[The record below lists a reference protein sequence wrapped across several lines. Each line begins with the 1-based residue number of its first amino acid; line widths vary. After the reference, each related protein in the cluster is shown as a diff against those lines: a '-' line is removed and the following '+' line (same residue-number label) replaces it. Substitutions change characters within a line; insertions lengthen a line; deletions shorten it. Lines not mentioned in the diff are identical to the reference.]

1 MSGTTG
7 IVLLIGAVLAF
18 APGPGAR
25 ALAQNQAQ
33 GQAQSQAPRQA
44 LGEVRDGNQAFK
56 AGLLE
61 QAVAAYTAAITSGEM
76 QAEALAITYNN
87 RGVALAELNE
97 IDRAIADYHKAL
109 ELLPQDATTLKNL
122 RVAHVK
128 RGIRRASE
136 GALDAAMA
144 DYDAAIDAEPEHPTA
159 YLRRAELHV
168 TLGQAADAL
177 ADFEAARAR
186 QADDPRLDTVIA
198 GLRDALA
205 PKAVPEP
212 VDAARAGG
220 DASPDRPETPAG
232 TDTAAREAASAAGD
246 TMAEA
251 PSEDG
256 AENEAEAVAEPEAAV
271 AEPRSAPDA
280 PATPVAAPARPSN
293 EAESATADASEPRT
307 EPAPGSAPAPAVEPA
322 LGPTA
327 GADRR
332 GAEEVAA
339 APAAGELARGTR
351 WRAVQAVN
359 VRAGPSNDSERVTTV
374 DGGTEVTVLDEELGW
389 KEVVLPDG
397 RRGYIYRKWLSPV
410 DG

>member
-1 MSGTTG
+1 M
-7 IVLLIGAVLAF
+7 
-18 APGPGAR
+18 
-25 ALAQNQAQ
+25 
-33 GQAQSQAPRQA
+33 
-44 LGEVRDGNQAFK
+44 
-56 AGLLE
+56 
-61 QAVAAYTAAITSGEM
+61 
-76 QAEALAITYNN
+76 N
-87 RGVALAELNE
+87 R
-97 IDRAIADYHKAL
+97 
-109 ELLPQDATTLKNL
+109 T
-122 RVAHVK
+122 
-128 RGIRRASE
+128 
-136 GALDAAMA
+136 
-144 DYDAAIDAEPEHPTA
+144 
-159 YLRRAELHV
+159 
-168 TLGQAADAL
+168 
-177 ADFEAARAR
+177 
-186 QADDPRLDTVIA
+186 TVIA
-198 GLRDALA
+198 VLLGLLVGGVVGFAMSALTGGAPPPADARVRLDDA
-205 PKAVPEP
+205 PEP
-212 VDAARAGG
+212 RTESAARHTA
-220 DASPDRPETPAG
+220 DATRRE
-232 TDTAAREAASAAGD
+232 TAADHDPDSGGGYERA
-246 TMAEA
+246 
-251 PSEDG
+251 
-256 AENEAEAVAEPEAAV
+256 PEAAV